1 MRNDTLFM
9 RTLVDLA
16 DSLVDNFDVIELLTL
31 LSDRSVDVLDVSAA
45 GVVLRGAQKDLRV
58 VAASSETMRII
69 ELFELQTEEG
79 PCLDCIRSGT
89 PIATQ
94 DLAAA
99 RSRWPRFAPKALET
113 GFRSATALPLR
124 LRDSVIGALNLFGV
138 NPGELNEPDSIG
150 AQALADIATI
160 AILQYQAN
168 LEAKTVAEQLNKAL
182 TSRVVI
188 EQAKGMIAGRAAVD
202 VDEAFTRL
210 RNYARS
216 NNRRLADVA
225 RDTLNGTLG
234 ANVFGDVPPPHRRGE
249 HSWTQD

>member
-16 DSLVDNFDVIELLTL
+16 DSLVDDFDVIDLLTL
-31 LSDRSVDVLDVSAA
+31 LSDRCVQMLDVFAA
-45 GVVLRGAQKDLRV
+45 GVVVRGAQNDLRV
-58 VAASSETMRII
+58 VAASSETTRII
-69 ELFELQTEEG
+69 ELFELQTKEG

-89 PIATQ
+89 PIANQ

-99 RSRWPRFAPKALET
+99 RTRWPRFAPKALET

-124 LRDSVIGALNLFGV
+124 LRDSVIGALNLFGA
-138 NPGELNEPDSIG
+138 NPGDLGDPDIIG

-168 LEAKTVAEQLNKAL
+168 LEAKIVADQLNKAL

-188 EQAKGMIAGRAAVD
+188 EQAKGMIAERVAVD

-210 RNYARS
+210 RKYARN
-216 NNRRLADVA
+216 NNRRLSDVA

-234 ANVFGDVPPPHRRGE
+234 ANVFGDVRPPHRRGE